1 MPAKSKQQQKFMGL
15 VHAYKKGEV
24 PASKVSSAIKQAAKS
39 MSKKSVKKYA
49 KTKHD
54 DLPKKVKESKTSNMM
69 KAIRKHGTAGPWDI
83 IVSKNNKIVKRVA
96 VQNLKEIPAEMSDVR
111 KKFPNHKIGIEAKS
125 GRIAYREELSKIG
138 KSQHLGY
145 LELQLKKYE
154 DVVKKYIK
162 SLDEEG
168 EKKMAIDLMRLYKK
182 HLIEFKVGLK
192 KIYK

>member
-1 MPAKSKQQQKFMGL
+1 M
-15 VHAYKKGEV
+15 
-24 PASKVSSAIKQAAKS
+24 IKMQDILS
-39 MSKKSVKKYA
+39 
-49 KTKHD
+49 
-54 DLPKKVKESKTSNMM
+54 ESKTSNMM
-69 KAIRKHGTAGPWDI
+69 KAIRKHGTAGPFDI

-96 VQNLKEIPAEMSDVR
+96 VQNLKEIPAEMDDVR

-168 EKKMAIDLMRLYKK
+168 ERKMAIDLMRLYKK